1 MRARFPWRPLAGA
14 ILFAGLAAGCRPS
27 GPPRIETA
35 DDLTEAV
42 QDLGTT
48 TLDVGE
54 AAADGFGVVGRRIQ
68 IGSAEIEAYEY
79 ESVEGREAVSST
91 IPPEA
96 TSIGGLPA
104 AWADRPH
111 IWTAGRLI
119 VVYVGTDGGTVLLLS
134 SLMGDSITESEQA
147 GEAPYPPAVTAA
159 IRSLSQVLGLDPGAI
174 EVTGYEEV
182 DWPDTCLGYPG
193 PGEACAEVVTPGW
206 RVTLRAG
213 GETHELHTDLI
224 GSEVRSP

>member
-1 MRARFPWRPLAGA
+1 MRARLPWRPLAGA
-14 ILFAGLAAGCRPS
+14 ILLAGLAAGCRPS

-35 DDLTEAV
+35 DDLTGAL
-42 QDLGTT
+42 QDLGMT

-68 IGSAEIEAYEY
+68 IGSAEIEAYQY
-79 ESVEGREAVSST
+79 ESVEAREAISST

-96 TSIGGLPA
+96 TSIGGFPA

-111 IWTAGRLI
+111 LWTAGRLI

-159 IRSLSQVLGLDPGAI
+159 IHALAEELSLDPGTI
-174 EVTGYEEV
+174 EVLDYEMV
-182 DWPDTCLGYPG
+182 DWPDACLGLASE
-193 PGEACAEVVTPGW
+193 GEECAQAVTPGW
-206 RVTLRAG
+206 QIHLRAG
-213 GETHELHTDLI
+213 GAEYESHTDAL
-224 GSEVRSP
+224 GTEVRH